1 MAINDVR
8 RFGSELH
15 HYLKPIGPDGPAV
28 RGKVCLDR
36 KWRVCLDRKWD
47 EGRHLFP
54 AAAGRVIDASWKSA
68 EIRSRKEDDRRRR
81 TVARW
86 WSFGLARQQITE

>member
-8 RFGSELH
+8 RLGSELH

-54 AAAGRVIDASWKSA
+54 AAARRVIDAGWK
-68 EIRSRKEDDRRRR
+68 IRRDQKSQRRRQKTQNSR
-81 TVARW
+81 SLVVIWT
-86 WSFGLARQQITE
+86 